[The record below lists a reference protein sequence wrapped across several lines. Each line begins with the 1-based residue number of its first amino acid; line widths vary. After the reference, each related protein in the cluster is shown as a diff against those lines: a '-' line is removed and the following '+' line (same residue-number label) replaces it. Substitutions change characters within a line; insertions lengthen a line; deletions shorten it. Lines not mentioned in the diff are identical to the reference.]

1 MRAKELN
8 MMVAQAMRLKEDEES
23 KIEEVKDAAEKI
35 REDLREATRKQE
47 EAAEKNE
54 INMMKAK
61 EANE

>member
-1 MRAKELN
+1 
-8 MMVAQAMRLKEDEES
+8 MRLKEDEES